1 MCAIISIHVYKQW
14 NYIVKLFYTNKII
27 LQKHISI
34 FEINLLHFKI
44 LLLKRP
50 FFMILHTETLN
61 IEKSIRCIRYAKIS
75 KTNDTFER

>member
-34 FEINLLHFKI
+34 FETNLLHFKI
-44 LLLKRP
+44 LLLK
-50 FFMILHTETLN
+50 LA
-61 IEKSIRCIRYAKIS
+61 S
-75 KTNDTFER
+75 